1 MTMSLDPAT
10 VDPAPT
16 DWRIQRRIRSF
27 LTSDRA
33 AAGMQPKSPVC
44 DASGRGPSRA
54 LPMRAARDRGV
65 TE

>member
-16 DWRIQRRIRSF
+16 DWRIQRRTRSL
-27 LTSDRA
+27 LTSDWA
-33 AAGMQPKSPVC
+33 AAGMQPKSPVY
-44 DASGRGPSRA
+44 DAVGRGPARA
-54 LPMRAARDRGV
+54 LPDARRRDRGV